1 MHAVNKKKRSNR
13 EETAW
18 LSRRVPNPHNCPVAI
33 PSCGRGKIRW
43 IQTTSNLENVQP
55 LPEAENPAEIWPL
68 LHRTYVRDVPAP
80 LAPQLPIAT
89 DIKERMQLQKVIAHS
104 AVLENKNFFEN
115 IRSSHTVL
123 VEVCIHRRRLERGG
137 PLPLT

>member
-1 MHAVNKKKRSNR
+1 MNR
-13 EETAW
+13 KETAW

-89 DIKERMQLQKVIAHS
+89 DIKERVQLQKVIAHS
-104 AVLENKNFFEN
+104 AKYEFFGDKMKRVYYYFLK
-115 IRSSHTVL
+115 ISLRIQL
-123 VEVCIHRRRLERGG
+123 VEALIPGRR
-137 PLPLT
+137 